1 MSSTWVLS
9 ETHGF
14 CVLQRTLGIKEQT
27 PSVIKEEEESEG
39 CVLLE
44 TKKEHSERVEVPTG
58 PPKLMKVKQ
67 KRPSIRMQR
76 KEEEKEEKEPAM
88 LIWETD
94 LTPLIHQFYTSTST
108 IPAINQMFDLFE
120 SPLGKGCFGEV
131 WGGVCRLTG
140 RKFAIKK
147 STKYTPS
154 DSKNFLKE
162 ARMFQRIPRSPYII
176 KYFKSWVDTDQVFI
190 QTELCHMNLSDYS
203 KNGPTE
209 EIEVWWVL
217 KDLLRGLEHLH
228 RANLLHNDIKPE
240 NCLLSNGG
248 FWNLADFGCSSVSS
262 EPITAG
268 DEGDGRYIAP
278 EVLATMTP
286 TKASD
291 VFSLG
296 LTVLEVTTYLYMVA
310 NGAERQAIL
319 NGQIPNRFFR
329 SVSLELRGLLGLM
342 KHLDPGA
349 RPNCAEC
356 LDHPTVKSIRY
367 RFKFSG
373 SVRTMVNNVSDAND
387 STGEMKRKLFD
398 ENNNDL
404 KKRMM

>member
-1 MSSTWVLS
+1 M
-9 ETHGF
+9 
-14 CVLQRTLGIKEQT
+14 
-27 PSVIKEEEESEG
+27 
-39 CVLLE
+39 
-44 TKKEHSERVEVPTG
+44 
-58 PPKLMKVKQ
+58 
-67 KRPSIRMQR
+67 
-76 KEEEKEEKEPAM
+76 
-88 LIWETD
+88 
-94 LTPLIHQFYTSTST
+94 
-108 IPAINQMFDLFE
+108 
-120 SPLGKGCFGEV
+120 
-131 WGGVCRLTG
+131 
-140 RKFAIKK
+140 
-147 STKYTPS
+147 
-154 DSKNFLKE
+154 
-162 ARMFQRIPRSPYII
+162 
-176 KYFKSWVDTDQVFI
+176 
-190 QTELCHMNLSDYS
+190 
-203 KNGPTE
+203 
-209 EIEVWWVL
+209 L

-228 RANLLHNDIKPE
+228 GANLLHNDIKPE

-248 FWNLADFGCSSVSS
+248 FWKLADFGCSSVDS
-262 EPITAG
+262 EPIAAG

-296 LTVLEVTTYLYMVA
+296 LTILEITTYLYMVA

-319 NGQIPNRFFR
+319 NGQIPNRFFK

-356 LDHPTVKSIRY
+356 LDHPTIKSVRY

-398 ENNNDL
+398 GNNNDL